1 MSLGRRQLLYSRAHV
16 DLREMIVLHCA
27 ASSVYLKQN
36 HLSARR
42 HNGPPIWFHQAHLG
56 SCHRITAGF
65 ITLNQESDETL
76 IEEHEIPP
84 PGDEKEP

>member
-1 MSLGRRQLLYSRAHV
+1 M
-16 DLREMIVLHCA
+16 
-27 ASSVYLKQN
+27 
-36 HLSARR
+36 
-42 HNGPPIWFHQAHLG
+42 GPPIWFHQAHLG